1 MNEQKKIFTVFL
13 VLVIIIISGFVAVM
27 EYRFGGITK
36 DEEEKLPLLVKVF
49 ASEASGNIPLKI
61 NFTALVLYYEGNVRY
76 NWDFGDNGTSSEIK
90 PAYTYNKSG
99 SYTCSL
105 IVTDSSGQES
115 KDSVEI
121 SVKPSLAPSV
131 SITMDE
137 LKPSRP
143 FIPILRLP
151 KISSYY
157 WGRNLRQAMELKIF
171 PSSLLNLPG
180 FVSCGAQA
188 TSPEGNEIV
197 SYRWEL
203 RPPTYTSQL
212 GQQKKPVYYFEGK
225 NITFPLLYTY
235 VVAPYDLT
243 IIVTDSKG
251 NEGTDTIKFQVEEN
265 PIETQIATIKQ
276 SIGGFRKNIWHDL
289 LKEDLKGPV
298 GKFIGEV
305 IFPLLPSWPLLK
317 LFIIIKLISW
327 DISLD
332 IVPIIVEF
340 LEKHPILRDTA
351 KTTLEGLQ
359 SSLENMKT
367 KFPKLEGVIDQAIG
381 AIQGLLEQLGLANLK
396 PELSDEKPVHN
407 SELVSLVLSNV
418 SITVTD
424 YEGDPF
430 NVSISGDYVNDIS
443 LIDQFNGTFN
453 ATLITPL
460 PPETDIYWNVNV
472 TSRGRWVNETYKF
485 TTRWS

>member
-1 MNEQKKIFTVFL
+1 MNEQKRIFIVFL
-13 VLVIIIISGFVAVM
+13 VLVIIIVSGFVAVM
-27 EYRFGGITK
+27 EYRLGGIIK
-36 DEEEKLPLLVKVF
+36 DEEEELPLLVKAF
-49 ASEASGNIPLKI
+49 ASEASGTAPLKI
-61 NFTALVLYYEGNVRY
+61 NFTALVLYYEGSVEY
-76 NWDFGDNGTSSEIK
+76 SWDFGDNCTSDEIK
-90 PAYTYNKSG
+90 TTHIYNESG

-105 IVTDSSGQES
+105 IVTDASGQRG

-121 SVKPSLAPSV
+121 SVKPSQAPSV
-131 SITMDE
+131 SIIMDE

-143 FIPILRLP
+143 FIPILRMP
-151 KISSYY
+151 KISSHY

-188 TSPEGNEIV
+188 ISPEGNEII
-197 SYRWEL
+197 SYQWEL
-203 RPPTYTSQL
+203 RPPTYNTKL

-225 NITFPLLYTY
+225 NITIPLLYTY

-243 IIVTDSKG
+243 VIVTDSKG
-251 NEGTDTIKFQVEEN
+251 NEGTSTIKFQVEEN
-265 PIETQIATIKQ
+265 PIETQLATIKQ
-276 SIGGFRKNIWHDL
+276 SIGLFRKNIWHDL

-298 GKFIGEV
+298 GSFIGNV

-317 LFIIIKLISW
+317 LFIIVKLISW

-332 IVPIIVEF
+332 IGPILAEF
-340 LEKHPILRDTA
+340 LEKHPIIRDTA
-351 KTTLEGLQ
+351 KTTLEGVQ
-359 SSLENMKT
+359 STLENMKT
-367 KFPKLEGVIDQAIG
+367 KFPKLEGILDKAIA
-381 AIQGLLEQLGLANLK
+381 AIQSLLEQMGLANLK

-407 SELVSLVLSNV
+407 SELVSLVLPNV

-424 YEGDPF
+424 HEGDPF
-430 NVSISGDYVNDIS
+430 NISISGDYVNDIY
-443 LIDQFNGTFN
+443 LVDQYDGTFN

-460 PPETDIYWNVNV
+460 PPETDIYWDVNV
-472 TSRGRWVNETYKF
+472 SSMGRWVNRTYKF